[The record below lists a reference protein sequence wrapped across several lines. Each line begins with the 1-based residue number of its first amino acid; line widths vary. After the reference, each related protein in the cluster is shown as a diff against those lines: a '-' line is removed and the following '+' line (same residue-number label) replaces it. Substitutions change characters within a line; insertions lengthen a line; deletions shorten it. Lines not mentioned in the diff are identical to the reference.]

1 MMIKLIVSELEFD
14 KVINVYVSIYPTGV
28 QHKEV
33 YINPD
38 LVESVV
44 IKEIGFYCD
53 YPYYHKN
60 WLGNNVV
67 YYKATERLRSN
78 FYELTMS
85 SGVKYLTME
94 KLDFIEGFGEV

>member
-1 MMIKLIVSELEFD
+1 MIKLIVSELLFD
-14 KVINVYVSIYPTGV
+14 KSINVYVSIYPTGV

-44 IKEIGFYCD
+44 IKEIGFYSD
-53 YPYYHKN
+53 YPHYNKN
-60 WLGNNVV
+60 WLGQNVV
-67 YYKATERLRSN
+67 YYKATEHLRSN

-85 SGVKYLTME
+85 SGLKYLTMD
-94 KLDFIEGFGEV
+94 KLDFIEGFGEL